1 LRANRRRTG
10 EGEAQT
16 TYEDSLNVDEREW
29 LSEELRNR
37 LEDKHP
43 LLEFL
48 VSTLRISE
56 DAEDLDYI
64 GRRLLAVAW
73 TKSAGGHV

>member
-1 LRANRRRTG
+1 MNA
-10 EGEAQT
+10 
-16 TYEDSLNVDEREW
+16 DERDW

-48 VSTLRISE
+48 VAMLRMSN
-56 DAEDLDYI
+56 DSEDLDYI
-64 GRRLLAVAW
+64 GRCLLAAAW
-73 TKSAGGHV
+73 TKSAGGYA